1 MSLKYFEK
9 YSSLKDFNKPGIQ
22 ETRIEPV
29 VPEEPEDTKSVE
41 KKDVP
46 DSQEHDDKKLD
57 VSDAQEHK
65 DQKDVP
71 NNLVHDEKKKFVPD
85 ALEHDDKKNANS
97 EDVKENLK
105 VKEPGKA
112 AEAEDQPKPEK
123 VFYYSEQ
130 FYGCLML
137 FLL

>member
-1 MSLKYFEK
+1 M
-9 YSSLKDFNKPGIQ
+9 
-22 ETRIEPV
+22 
-29 VPEEPEDTKSVE
+29 E

-46 DSQEHDDKKLD
+46 DSQEHDDKKID

-71 NNLVHDEKKKFVPD
+71 NNLEHDEKKKFVPD
-85 ALEHDDKKNANS
+85 ALEHDDKKNAHS

-105 VKEPGKA
+105 VKESGKA

-123 VFYYSEQ
+123 VFFYFYNEQ
-130 FYGCLML
+130 FYGCLLL
-137 FLL
+137 FLFIHTKCPIKIKDK